1 MPRRDDIK
9 KLIAM
14 GTIKAI
20 PHKVLVE
27 EEQGFYTRRNKK
39 AYDEKPAVEKVQNTQ
54 LLVGKNDG

>member
-1 MPRRDDIK
+1 
-9 KLIAM
+9 
-14 GTIKAI
+14 
-20 PHKVLVE
+20 VLVE